1 MLTVCHNSRNDSKKA
16 VIVWYKALN
25 LARNM
30 VSVVWGLQ
38 QLVGRLT
45 YWLQLV
51 SCCSFTLN
59 LSTPLP
65 IIIVVIVLR
74 FMPLAVTVRTW
85 STSLLNIPLSNG
97 SKPLESLVELGV
109 SAYTHCGLTPG
120 LAPTASHQVLNWSL
134 LHLLSCGAYHLA
146 WWMFSPCLE
155 NPYFCNRP

>member
-1 MLTVCHNSRNDSKKA
+1 MQFCISPLHTRSIFMANITVAFLWYILSLPNRMLTVCHNSRNDSKKA

-74 FMPLAVTVRTW
+74 FRSACPLQW
-85 STSLLNIPLSNG
+85 LLG
-97 SKPLESLVELGV
+97 
-109 SAYTHCGLTPG
+109 PG
-120 LAPTASHQVLNWSL
+120 LHPCWTFPSLMAASHLILPNLGRVW
-134 LHLLSCGAYHLA
+134 
-146 WWMFSPCLE
+146 
-155 NPYFCNRP
+155 